1 MDINSILF
9 ILALLILVGLFVAQ
23 PLAARQSVVVSPMEQ
38 EISTLLAERD
48 RILEALT
55 ELDFDHSMDKV
66 PEENYPAQRATL
78 VEQGAQVLRQLDTHQ
93 QETGKLQSEMGEVRG
108 QSDELEIL
116 IANRR
121 KSRIE
126 QPASFCHNC
135 GKPVQPEDQ
144 FCAHCGL
151 AFT

>member
-48 RILEALT
+48 RILDALT
-55 ELDFDHSMDKV
+55 ELDFDHSMGKV
-66 PEENYPAQRATL
+66 PEENYPAQRANL
-78 VEQGAQVLRQLDTHQ
+78 VEQGAQVLRQLDEHR
-93 QETGKLQSEMGEVRG
+93 QENGHVRSEVGEVRG

-121 KSRIE
+121 KSKIE
-126 QPASFCHNC
+126 LPASFCHNC
-135 GKPVQPEDQ
+135 GKPVNPEDQ

-151 AFT
+151 ALT